1 MVEQIGPAVTAFKP
15 GDKVAVNRCSKT
27 LGDPRFGAFQ
37 QSALALVNSSSKLD
51 QNTDLAAAAAVIINL
66 AAVVSALSIHMNLT
80 RPSLSGVSAP
90 PTRGK
95 LLVYGGSSSCG
106 GLAIKYAVDAGYTVI
121 TTSSPQNY
129 AFVSTLGAAT
139 IIDHTQ
145 PANKILA
152 ELREHE
158 PYDAIFDSI
167 GLTPVT
173 NILGE
178 LLTPKGGAYNTLIP
192 LNGDEK
198 PLPANVERKF
208 APYSWALEEEAN
220 AGIARWFYEEY
231 VPKGLAS
238 GQIIPTRQEIVEG
251 GLGKVQEV
259 LDRMGAGA
267 VSGHKLVMNPWN

>member
-1 MVEQIGPAVTAFKP
+1 MK
-15 GDKVAVNRCSKT
+15 
-27 LGDPRFGAFQ
+27 
-37 QSALALVNSSSKLD
+37 LA
-51 QNTDLAAAAAVIINL
+51 
-66 AAVVSALSIHMNLT
+66 
-80 RPSLSGVSAP
+80 RPSLSDVSP
-90 PTRGK
+90 PSKRGK

-121 TTSSPQNY
+121 TTSSPHNH

-145 PANKILA
+145 PADRILA

-173 NILGE
+173 DILGE
-178 LLTPKGGAYNTLIP
+178 FLTPKGGAYNTLIP
-192 LNGDEK
+192 TNGDEK
-198 PLPANVERKF
+198 PLPDNVERKF

-220 AGIARWFYEEY
+220 AEIARWFYEEY
-231 VPKGLAS
+231 VPTGLAS
-238 GQIIPTRQEIVEG
+238 GQIIPTRQEAVKG

-267 VSGHKLVMNPWN
+267 VSGHKLVMNPWH